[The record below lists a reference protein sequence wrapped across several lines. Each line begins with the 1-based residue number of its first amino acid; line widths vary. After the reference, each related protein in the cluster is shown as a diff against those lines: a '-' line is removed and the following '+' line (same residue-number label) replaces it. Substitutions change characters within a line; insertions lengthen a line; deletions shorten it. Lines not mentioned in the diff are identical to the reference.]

1 MLRRPPSSVWRGK
14 DSLPASLVI
23 VSHSGKT
30 LTSQSNTHDFADAP
44 RSRGDS
50 KKFFFTALAAPPRGG
65 GSCGTQKAQKISV
78 SKNLNW
84 KVQTNFSDVRI

>member
-30 LTSQSNTHDFADAP
+30 LTSQSNTHDFADEP

-50 KKFFFTALAAPPRGG
+50 KKFFFTAVADDPGG
-65 GSCGTQKAQKISV
+65 GGVVEPKKLKRFPYPKI
-78 SKNLNW
+78 
-84 KVQTNFSDVRI
+84 